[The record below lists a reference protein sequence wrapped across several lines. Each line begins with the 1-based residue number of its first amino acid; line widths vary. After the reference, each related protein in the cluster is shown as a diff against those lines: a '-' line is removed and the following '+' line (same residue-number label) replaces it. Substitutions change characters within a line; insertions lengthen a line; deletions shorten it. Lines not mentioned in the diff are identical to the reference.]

1 MASEFNLEVEIIA
14 HMEMFE
20 ASMKKVEGRIGA
32 TEKKVGDIASE
43 QKGMGKLVKT
53 AGKAVAA
60 FAAIEIAAKAAATGG
75 QALLGIMDAFAG
87 ESEDAMAHFEGALNS
102 AKQLPFG
109 IGGAIDAIHTLSLAI
124 AGVDEQLRDLAEM
137 EKGLLEF
144 DNARKAAAAESRAM
158 RDIYEAT
165 LRQIQVL
172 ETASEAE
179 KVRVA
184 IQQDLAVEIEKVEKQ
199 VAKATENVGKYIG
212 GVLAMSEGMAET
224 IRRNGEKTIEQLE
237 KEAAIRIKI
246 ARDLEE
252 QVKNEERT
260 RIIRQSQADLTS
272 IQDQMARKQ
281 LRNDAEALAL
291 LEQRIRSRQI
301 ERDFA
306 LQIEQAE
313 KAGKEHVVRALEN
326 AKRVKMFQLEQLE
339 HVENR
344 ARAEDAAKK
353 AAEEAAK
360 NAEKA
365 EKEREKR
372 REKAM
377 KAEEAFMKSK
387 LKAEK
392 EIGKARDEA
401 NAAVQGATATF
412 STAGGSFTTA
422 VSAQVNEA
430 KILQKISEQSRDF
443 LAQIVQNTARLGGGI
458 IGGFA

>member
-1 MASEFNLEVEIIA
+1 
-14 HMEMFE
+14 
-20 ASMKKVEGRIGA
+20 
-32 TEKKVGDIASE
+32 
-43 QKGMGKLVKT
+43 
-53 AGKAVAA
+53 
-60 FAAIEIAAKAAATGG
+60 
-75 QALLGIMDAFAG
+75 
-87 ESEDAMAHFEGALNS
+87 
-102 AKQLPFG
+102 
-109 IGGAIDAIHTLSLAI
+109 
-124 AGVDEQLRDLAEM
+124 
-137 EKGLLEF
+137 
-144 DNARKAAAAESRAM
+144 
-158 RDIYEAT
+158 
-165 LRQIQVL
+165 
-172 ETASEAE
+172 
-179 KVRVA
+179 
-184 IQQDLAVEIEKVEKQ
+184 
-199 VAKATENVGKYIG
+199 
-212 GVLAMSEGMAET
+212 MSEKTAET

-237 KEAAIRIKI
+237 KEAAIRIRI

-252 QVKNEERT
+252 QVKNEERI

-272 IQDQMARKQ
+272 LQDQIARKQ

-291 LEQRIRSRQI
+291 LEQRIRRREI

-306 LQIEQAE
+306 LQIEEAE
-313 KAGKEHVVRALEN
+313 KAGEDHLVRALEN
-326 AKRVKMFQLEQLE
+326 AKRLKLFQLEQLE

-365 EKEREKR
+365 EQEREKQ

-392 EIGKARDEA
+392 EIAKARDEA
-401 NAAVQGATATF
+401 NAAVQGATSTF
-412 STAGGSFTTA
+412 STAGGSFTSA